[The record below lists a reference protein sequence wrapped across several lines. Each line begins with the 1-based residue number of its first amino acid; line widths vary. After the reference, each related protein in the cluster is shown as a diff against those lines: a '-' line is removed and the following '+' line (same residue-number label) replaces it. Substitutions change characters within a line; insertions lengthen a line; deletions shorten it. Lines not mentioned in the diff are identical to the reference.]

1 MVGVE
6 MSNVLQHA
14 HLAHPARIYTK
25 YVHNPTKCTREIPSI
40 LVIYVSLDFQ
50 TPLCCPSGLRCCV
63 TINTTHCHPLHITIP
78 TTHCNT
84 RFLQLIRY
92 LCLPCRQNRD
102 ARIQCTS
109 LTLKIAVVG
118 HHRQVL

>member
-50 TPLCCPSGLRCCV
+50 TPLSALKMLPLRIAMLV
-63 TINTTHCHPLHITIP
+63 IYVSLDFHTEWPRPIGCHFFTGYYPQKSPIISQP
-78 TTHCNT
+78 
-84 RFLQLIRY
+84 
-92 LCLPCRQNRD
+92 
-102 ARIQCTS
+102 
-109 LTLKIAVVG
+109 
-118 HHRQVL
+118 